1 MVKPQPG
8 RLVRRWGGLF
18 LLMVLAGCATAPGTR
33 MPLGRIPASLA
44 MSGGLPG
51 SEGPAKQDV
60 RGYNVPGRNPDS
72 RMPWEFFLGHAAHR
86 LIAYIYGVTHPGSRA
101 LYNKETLFGI
111 LRQEK
116 LGEPSRLLEN
126 ERKLRPDI
134 TDVTTEKV
142 FEIKP
147 WNARGLQEG
156 QQEVQIY
163 LVALNRAVAPVASF
177 SGGADFQGEVLIR
190 FAGGHYIWRLEW
202 RTTAP
207 GVVQYRWTRSQQR
220 FASEAEAYRDGHWVD
235 ITEQELRQYGGWV
248 AQAVD
253 GMVSRRERLATLSGA
268 VGLAIDIIGDVAV
281 GVFSGVISG
290 QMGTS
295 SPSARP
301 PAQGGG
307 QVIPFPS
314 RGSPPVHP
322 ARMPAASGM

>member
-1 MVKPQPG
+1 
-8 RLVRRWGGLF
+8 
-18 LLMVLAGCATAPGTR
+18 
-33 MPLGRIPASLA
+33 
-44 MSGGLPG
+44 
-51 SEGPAKQDV
+51 
-60 RGYNVPGRNPDS
+60 
-72 RMPWEFFLGHAAHR
+72 MPWEFFFGHAAHR
-86 LIAYIYGVTHPGSRA
+86 LIAYIYGVNRPGNRA
-101 LYNKETLFGI
+101 FYNKETLFGI
-111 LRQEK
+111 LREEK
-116 LGEPSRLLEN
+116 LGDPSRLLPH

-147 WNARGLQEG
+147 CNARGLREG
-156 QQEVQIY
+156 QEEVQTY

-177 SGGADFQGEVLIR
+177 VGGADFQGEILIR

-207 GVVQYRWTRSQQR
+207 GVVQYQWTRSQQR
-220 FASEAEAYRDGHWVD
+220 FATESEAYRDGQWVD
-235 ITEQELRQYGGWV
+235 ITEQEMRQYGGWV

-253 GMVSRRERLATLSGA
+253 GMVSRRERLATFSGA
-268 VGLAIDIIGDVAV
+268 VGVAIEFIGNVAV

-290 QMGTS
+290 QSGDRT
-295 SPSARP
+295 PSARP

-314 RGSPPVHP
+314 RGSPPASP